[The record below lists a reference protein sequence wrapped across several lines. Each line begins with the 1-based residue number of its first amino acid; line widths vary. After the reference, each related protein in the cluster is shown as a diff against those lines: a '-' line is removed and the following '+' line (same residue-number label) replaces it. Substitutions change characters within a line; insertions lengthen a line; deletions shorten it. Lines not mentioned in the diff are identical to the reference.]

1 MKIVLSNSSSLFEE
15 LDTIKALAVPVNCL
29 GVMGAGLAL
38 AVKQRFPEASEV
50 YIQHC
55 KQGLMKPGMVL
66 FTSYNGFYFY
76 FVATKNNWKNK
87 SELSYVKNGITN
99 LVKSLKFDKLKAVA
113 IPALGCGLGGLS
125 WSTVLPLLENEL
137 IQSNLETT
145 IYIYPP
151 K

>member
-1 MKIVLSNSSSLFEE
+1 MKIVISTSSKLFEE
-15 LDTIKALAVPVNCL
+15 LDTTRALAVPVNCL

-55 KQGLMKPGMVL
+55 KKGLMKPGMVL
-66 FTSYNGFYFY
+66 FTSHNGFYFY

-87 SELSYVKNGITN
+87 SELSYVEKGITN
-99 LVKSLKFDKLKAVA
+99 LIASLKFDKLKAVS
-113 IPALGCGLGGLS
+113 IPALGCGLGGLN
-125 WSTVLPLLENEL
+125 WTTVLPILQAEL
-137 IQSNLETT
+137 TQSNLETVA
-145 IYIYPP
+145 YIYPP